1 MRQELKSEVNSD
13 LERRVYKTFDDFV
26 SANIYHEFFGKN
38 SEVLRGYQHYHDLYC
53 VDLVSRGELDQ
64 ELIDSVPGEENYKR
78 FLKEALDLGY
88 LDFLSSQDKYNRLM
102 QQLAEAH
109 DTIGIDPL
117 DSNQSF
123 RINSLLR
130 FTLKA

>member
-1 MRQELKSEVNSD
+1 MTDQFDRPRIRQKLKSEVNCD
-13 LERRVYKTFDDFV
+13 LERRVYRTFDYFV
-26 SANIYHEFFGKN
+26 SANIYHEFFENN
-38 SEVLRGYQHYHDLYC
+38 SDVLRGYRHYHDLYC
-53 VDLVSRGELDQ
+53 VDLVSQGELDQ

-109 DTIGIDPL
+109 DTIGIDLL
-117 DSNQSF
+117 DSDQSVF
-123 RINSLLR
+123 
-130 FTLKA
+130 